1 MPVTLSV
8 ELTNN
13 CNLNCPECLSGSGL
27 MSRERGFMDTALFQ
41 KILDETGPYLL
52 NLNLYLQGEPMMH
65 PRFFFFLKRSVDLHT
80 TVATNGHFLTTE
92 NAEKLSVSGLNR
104 LIVSL
109 DGMDR
114 TSYSSYRKNGNFDL
128 VMEGTRNVAEAIKRN
143 SSSLKL
149 IIQFLV
155 HKKNEHQIVNVKS
168 FAREI
173 NASLKLKSMQI
184 ISKEAHNEWL
194 PSNEKFRRY
203 ELNKN
208 RYVIKNPFPDR
219 CARLWFNPVIT
230 WDGKVLPC
238 CFDKDAEYIMGDLN
252 EHSFGDIWHS
262 SNYRVFRKKVLS
274 DRKNVEICRNCT
286 SGLKNVYC

>member
-1 MPVTLSV
+1 
-8 ELTNN
+8 
-13 CNLNCPECLSGSGL
+13 
-27 MSRERGFMDTALFQ
+27 MDTALFQ